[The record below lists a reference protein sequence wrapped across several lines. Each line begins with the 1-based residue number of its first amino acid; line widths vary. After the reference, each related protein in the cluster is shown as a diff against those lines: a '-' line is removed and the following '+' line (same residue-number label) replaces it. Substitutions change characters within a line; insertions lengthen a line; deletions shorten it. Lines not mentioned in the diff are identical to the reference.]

1 MDAKRLFF
9 HPSMEDINQKRN
21 LVGMAEGIVL
31 FFDGFGEK
39 ELQLNKLHVFVL

>member
-9 HPSMEDINQKRN
+9 CPPMEDLNQKRN

-31 FFDGFGEK
+31 FFDGFGKK
-39 ELQLNKLHVFVL
+39 EIQ